1 MILFQHNLSL
11 CMSSFKL
18 GFAFDNL
25 WPRAQSSVCV
35 WRIIAWVKKRGVI
48 KLITLLINVSLVIE
62 RGGGKEEEGH
72 LGYSDTNAYITRKHM
87 GGALKWCENGFLQ
100 LYIMLINH
108 HSLSFCLLSF
118 SHLLS
123 YLPLFLC
130 VLSHDFFFIW
140 EAVVSLA
147 FSWLLGR
154 VFILSDSWKL
164 WMMSSMSLPVNDTTT
179 SLWSIIVVN
188 SCALG

>member
-48 KLITLLINVSLVIE
+48 KLITLLINVSVVIE

-130 VLSHDFFFIW
+130 VLSHDFFFYLGGGGFIG
-140 EAVVSLA
+140 
-147 FSWLLGR
+147 FLLTLGQS
-154 VFILSDSWKL
+154 IHSKWQLKI
-164 WMMSSMSLPVNDTTT
+164 VNDV
-179 SLWSIIVVN
+179 LNVI
-188 SCALG
+188 AP